1 MTRRFLWIAAVAAL
15 ALGPLVLPEFYLTL
29 LNVIGISALVV
40 LGLVLLTGI
49 AGLTSF
55 GQAAFVGTAAY
66 ISAYG
71 TTELGLSPWLTLL
84 IGVSAPA
91 LLALALGAITLRLS
105 GHYLPISTIA
115 WGAAIFFLFA
125 RVPVLGGQTG
135 MSGIP
140 PITIVG
146 YQLVGYVAIAANL
159 LAMAF
164 ISRIVVHDQ
173 PPKP

>member
-15 ALGPLVLPEFYLTL
+15 AVGPLVLPEFYLTL

-84 IGVSAPA
+84 IGVSATA
-91 LLALALGAITLRLS
+91 LLALALGASPVIICQSRRLHGERRS
-105 GHYLPISTIA
+105 SSCLPVFRC
-115 WGAAIFFLFA
+115 WVV
-125 RVPVLGGQTG
+125 RLG
-135 MSGIP
+135 
-140 PITIVG
+140 
-146 YQLVGYVAIAANL
+146 
-159 LAMAF
+159 
-164 ISRIVVHDQ
+164 
-173 PPKP
+173 

>member
-15 ALGPLVLPEFYLTL
+15 AVGPLVLPEFYLTL
-29 LNVIGISALVV
+29 LNVIGISALIV

-84 IGVSAPA
+84 IGVSATA

-115 WGAAIFFLFA
+115 WGAAIFFLF
-125 RVPVLGGQTG
+125 
-135 MSGIP
+135 
-140 PITIVG
+140 
-146 YQLVGYVAIAANL
+146 VA
-159 LAMAF
+159 
-164 ISRIVVHDQ
+164 VVHNVSLLFGN
-173 PPKP
+173 PAVSSLTVIVEKEVEWLSKNPG